1 MQRGIRACPLWWLT
15 RISVIVAV
23 LACGISAAGRSAS
36 AAEVGGHSRADV
48 AGTSS
53 AAGHSKYDWPVFHG
67 GPRLQGWAANSSV
80 TAANAGSLGV
90 RWAANLYGA
99 AVDSPVVAYDSAL
112 KERLAYIGT
121 QNGDLLAVNMANG
134 GIVWSVWLG
143 PQIRST
149 PVVTHGA
156 VFVATYNSTRV
167 YKVNGATGAVECSF
181 APPKQIEGSPVA
193 ATPPGGVPTVYIG
206 ANDTETASGP
216 LYAMKQSNC
225 SREWAFTGYA
235 SRAGSWDPLSYTV
248 DAKGEPLLLFGTSD
262 PDSRVYAVDAV
273 TGKEVWKYA
282 VYDPSGMADVGGGV
296 VVSPPGA
303 NGFADGVAYV
313 ESKYGIMYA
322 RDLTTGA
329 KVWAVNYNKKVKSF
343 GRNVC
348 TAALAGKNLVLGDN
362 NGLADLNAVTGKV
375 IWSNH
380 NPADVGVDSSPAIAG
395 PSGSQVVAVGDLAGG
410 FDVDSLADG
419 TQLYHYQ
426 TGQFIT
432 ASPAV
437 SGGNILIAS
446 ADGFLYDFAPG
457 GGNEATLPSVTETS
471 PADSSQVANP
481 DGDLQVTGSASDG
494 AGVAQVAVAVQAG
507 GPEGQWWDAATSR
520 WVSGPVS
527 NPATVASPGST
538 SSNWAFSYP
547 VPAAGGTYRVTATS
561 VSTKGQSSVPP
572 AQSSFAVLPSTTNP
586 QIKASSRF
594 VPPGG
599 KTTVSGSG
607 FGDSE
612 TVAITLQGTTLATAT
627 TTATGGLPA
636 TAVTVPTSRPFGL
649 TSLTVT
655 GQSSGKT
662 ATAAITVANK
672 WAQAGY
678 DPGHTGYEP
687 NDPNLY
693 RSVGAGSGT
702 FMNLSWAYQASAPVD
717 ASPAVANSVAY
728 TANAAGQL
736 VAIDIHNGAPLWT
749 WSLHSKA
756 ALDGAPAVDTARGL
770 VFVGANDG
778 SLHAISIYTGKAV
791 WSAAIGGE
799 VSAPVYGGGRVYV
812 STSTGVVEAL
822 SESAGKKLWART
834 LAAPASTAPAL
845 DTAAKML
852 IVGESSGDVQALS
865 TSGAHKWTYSTGNA
879 VTTPATVSGGTVYF
893 GAGSSVYAV
902 NETSGA
908 AIWHYQ
914 TGGKIGNSLA
924 LEDTLGKGLILV
936 AGSADGDLYGFHAP
950 DGTRLWK
957 TPIGS
962 PITGV
967 AAAYVTYVFD
977 TSTGVFG
984 AGRLTSGER
993 LWKLSTSAG
1002 ATTPPAVADGAVYA
1016 GGHNSDLYA
1025 FTTDG
1030 QPPS

>member
-1 MQRGIRACPLWWLT
+1 M
-15 RISVIVAV
+15 AV
-23 LACGISAAGRSAS
+23 LACSIPAAGRSAS
-36 AAEVGGHSRADV
+36 AAEVEGHSRAG
-48 AGTSS
+48 AASNSS
-53 AAGHSKYDWPVFHG
+53 HDWPVFHRS
-67 GPRLQGWAANSSV
+67 PLLQGWAANSSV
-80 TAANAGSLGV
+80 TTANAGSLGV
-90 RWAANLYGA
+90 RWAVNLYGA

-112 KERLAYIGT
+112 RERLAYIGT

-134 GIVWSVWLG
+134 QIVWSVRLG

-156 VFVATYNSTRV
+156 VFAATYNSTRV
-167 YKVNGATGAVECSF
+167 YKVNAATGAVECSF
-181 APPKQIEGSPVA
+181 APPMQIEGSPVA
-193 ATPPGGVPTVYIG
+193 ATPPGGVPTVYFG
-206 ANDTETASGP
+206 ANDTPTANGP
-216 LYAMKQSNC
+216 LYAMRQSNC

-235 SRAGSWDPLSYTV
+235 HTSGSWDPLSYTV
-248 DAKGEPLLLFGTSD
+248 DAKGKPLVLLGSSD
-262 PDSRVYAVDAV
+262 PDSRVYAIDAV
-273 TGKEVWKYA
+273 TGKEVWNYA
-282 VYDPSGMADVGGGV
+282 VYDPSGMADVGAGV

-322 RDLTTGA
+322 LDLATGA
-329 KVWAVNYNKKVKSF
+329 KVWAVNYNKEVKSF
-343 GRNVC
+343 GRNIS

-362 NGLADLNAVTGKV
+362 NGLVDLNAVTGKV
-375 IWSNH
+375 SWSNH

-395 PSGSQVVAVGDLAGG
+395 PSGSQVVAVGDLASG

-446 ADGFLYDFAPG
+446 ADGFLYDFAAG
-457 GGNEATLPSVTETS
+457 GGNEITLPTVTVTS
-471 PADSSQVANP
+471 PADSSQVPNP
-481 DGDLQVTGSASDG
+481 DGDLKVTGSASDT
-494 AGVAQVAVAVQAG
+494 AGLAQVVVAVQAN
-507 GPEGQWWDAATSR
+507 GPEGPWWDAATGH
-520 WVSGPVS
+520 WVSGPVG
-527 NPATVASPGST
+527 NPATLASPGGT
-538 SSNWAFSYP
+538 SSRWAFSYP
-547 VPAAGGTYRVTATS
+547 VPAAGGTYRVAASS

-572 AQSSFAVLPSTTNP
+572 AQSGFTVLPSATNP
-586 QIKASSRF
+586 QVKATSRF
-594 VPPGG
+594 VPPGA

-612 TVAITLQGTTLATAT
+612 TVAITLQGTKLATAT
-627 TTATGGLPA
+627 TTATGNIPV
-636 TAVTVPTSRPFGL
+636 TAVTIPASSPFGL

-662 ATAAITVANK
+662 ATAAITIANK

-687 NDPNLY
+687 NDPDLY
-693 RSVGAGSGT
+693 YSVGAGSGT
-702 FMNLSWAYQASAPVD
+702 FMNLSWAYQSSAPVG

-728 TANAAGQL
+728 TANAAGRL
-736 VAIDIHNGAPLWT
+736 VSIDIHNGARLWT
-749 WSLHSKA
+749 WSLPSKA
-756 ALDGAPAVDTARGL
+756 ALDGAPAVDAARGL

-778 SLHAISIYTGKAV
+778 SLHAISIYTRKTV
-791 WSAAIGGE
+791 WSAAIGGD
-799 VSAPVYGGGRVYV
+799 VSAPVYGGGHIYV
-812 STSTGVVEAL
+812 TTSTGVVEAL
-822 SESAGKKLWART
+822 SESAGKKLWSKT
-834 LAAPASTAPAL
+834 LAAPAPTAPAL
-845 DTAAKML
+845 DTAAKIL
-852 IVGESSGDVQALS
+852 IVGETNGDVQALS
-865 TSGAHKWTYSTGNA
+865 TSGAHKWTHSTGSA

-902 NETSGA
+902 KETSGS
-908 AIWHYQ
+908 AIWRYK

-924 LEDTLGKGLILV
+924 LEATRRKGLILV
-936 AGSADGDLYGFHAP
+936 AGSADGHLYGFQAT

-957 TPIGS
+957 TSIGS
-962 PITGV
+962 PVTGV

-984 AGRLTSGER
+984 AGRITSGLR
-993 LWKLSTSAG
+993 LWKKSTSAG
-1002 ATTPPAVADGAVYA
+1002 ATTPPVIADGAVYG